1 MKINNQSLKG
11 DIFGGVT
18 AGIVALPLAL
28 AFGVQ
33 SGLGAA
39 SGLYGAIGL
48 GIFAALFGGT
58 NTQISGPTGPMT
70 VVSATTIALLIAQKG
85 SLESALPAILLCFVL
100 TGAFMILMGI
110 LKLGQY
116 IKYIPY
122 PVVSGFMTGIGVII
136 IMLQLFPMLGYES
149 PKTIPQILVN
159 IGDPLRDIHYP
170 SLGLTV
176 LTMIIVYLFPKVSK
190 TIPST
195 LVALISVT
203 VLAWG
208 LSMDVAI
215 IGAIP
220 SGLPNLHFELF
231 TAISDFNLILMPAVT
246 LAALGAIDSLLTS
259 VVADNVTKTS
269 HESNKELVG
278 QGIGNMVAGMIGG
291 IPGAGATM
299 RTLVN
304 INSGGTTKMS
314 GVIHGVF
321 LLLVLLGLSSMAAL
335 IPIPVLSGIL
345 LTVGISIVDKK
356 GLSHIGKITKT
367 DAIVLIIVLILTV
380 FVDLLQAVA
389 AGMIISSII
398 FIKQMGDI
406 TQKASTTTS
415 IESDEEA
422 EYLHDRYHIDISI
435 RPFVTLCALVGGPVT
450 ALVFGFVED
459 NLSFFLRPTG
469 AYFPGYTLT
478 TMLGTMIYALF
489 FYRTRVTVLRIFLA
503 KLSTNVLNVILGSV
517 WSAIL
522 FSKGYL
528 YYASTSLV
536 KNAIL
541 LPLQTL
547 LLVLLFG
554 ALLPVMRKAGLLP
567 AQEQNRLPIF

>member
-11 DIFGGVT
+11 DIFGGAT

-39 SGLYGAIGL
+39 AGLYGAIGL

-195 LVALISVT
+195 LAALISVT

-220 SGLPNLHFELF
+220 SGLPNLHFDLF

-435 RPFVTLCALVGGPVT
+435 RPFVSIKTINGPLFFGNSEYFMQLSKKIPDAIKLLIIDMRHVPYIDQSGLYSLESIILSLEQNKVQVYLLHLQKQPHAMMKNILLIPNVVESNSLFDDELLCAE
-450 ALVFGFVED
+450 A
-459 NLSFFLRPTG
+459 
-469 AYFPGYTLT
+469 
-478 TMLGTMIYALF
+478 
-489 FYRTRVTVLRIFLA
+489 A
-503 KLSTNVLNVILGSV
+503 KKYIEQIN
-517 WSAIL
+517 
-522 FSKGYL
+522 
-528 YYASTSLV
+528 
-536 KNAIL
+536 KN
-541 LPLQTL
+541 
-547 LLVLLFG
+547 
-554 ALLPVMRKAGLLP
+554 
-567 AQEQNRLPIF
+567 

>member
-11 DIFGGVT
+11 DIFGGAT

-39 SGLYGAIGL
+39 AGLYGAIGL

-195 LVALISVT
+195 LAALISVT

-220 SGLPNLHFELF
+220 SGLPNLHFDLF

-415 IESDEEA
+415 IESDEDA

-435 RPFVTLCALVGGPVT
+435 RPFVSIKTINGPLFFGNSEYFMQLSKKIPDAIKLLIIDMRHVPYIDQSGLYSLESIILSLEQNKVQVYLLHLQKQPYAMMKNILLIPNVVESNSLFDDELLCAE
-450 ALVFGFVED
+450 A
-459 NLSFFLRPTG
+459 
-469 AYFPGYTLT
+469 
-478 TMLGTMIYALF
+478 
-489 FYRTRVTVLRIFLA
+489 A
-503 KLSTNVLNVILGSV
+503 KKYIEQIN
-517 WSAIL
+517 
-522 FSKGYL
+522 
-528 YYASTSLV
+528 
-536 KNAIL
+536 KN
-541 LPLQTL
+541 
-547 LLVLLFG
+547 
-554 ALLPVMRKAGLLP
+554 
-567 AQEQNRLPIF
+567 

>member
-415 IESDEEA
+415 IESDEDA

-435 RPFVTLCALVGGPVT
+435 RPFVSIKTINGPLFFGNSEYFMQLSKKIPDAIKLLIIDMRHVPYIDQSGLYSLESIILSLEQNKVQVYLLNLQKQPHAMMKNILLIPNVVETNSLFDDELLCAE
-450 ALVFGFVED
+450 A
-459 NLSFFLRPTG
+459 
-469 AYFPGYTLT
+469 
-478 TMLGTMIYALF
+478 
-489 FYRTRVTVLRIFLA
+489 A
-503 KLSTNVLNVILGSV
+503 KKYIEQIN
-517 WSAIL
+517 
-522 FSKGYL
+522 
-528 YYASTSLV
+528 
-536 KNAIL
+536 KN
-541 LPLQTL
+541 
-547 LLVLLFG
+547 
-554 ALLPVMRKAGLLP
+554 
-567 AQEQNRLPIF
+567 

>member
-39 SGLYGAIGL
+39 AGLYGAIGL

-176 LTMIIVYLFPKVSK
+176 LTMFIVYIFPKVSK

-208 LSMDVAI
+208 LSMDVTI
-215 IGAIP
+215 IGTIP
-220 SGLPNLHFELF
+220 SGLPNLHFDLF

-415 IESDEEA
+415 IESDEDA

-435 RPFVTLCALVGGPVT
+435 RPFVSIKTINGPLFFGNSEYFMQLSKKIPDAIKLLIIDMRHVPYIDQSGLYSLESIILSLEQNKVQVYLLNLQKQPHAMMKNILLIPNVVESNSLFDDEFLCAE
-450 ALVFGFVED
+450 A
-459 NLSFFLRPTG
+459 
-469 AYFPGYTLT
+469 
-478 TMLGTMIYALF
+478 
-489 FYRTRVTVLRIFLA
+489 A
-503 KLSTNVLNVILGSV
+503 KRYIE
-517 WSAIL
+517 
-522 FSKGYL
+522 
-528 YYASTSLV
+528 
-536 KNAIL
+536 
-541 LPLQTL
+541 QTL
-547 LLVLLFG
+547 
-554 ALLPVMRKAGLLP
+554 KI
-567 AQEQNRLPIF
+567 N

>member
-39 SGLYGAIGL
+39 AGLYGAIGL

-176 LTMIIVYLFPKVSK
+176 LTMFIVYIFPKVSK

-203 VLAWG
+203 VLACG

-435 RPFVTLCALVGGPVT
+435 RPFVSIKTINGPLFFGNSEYFMQLSKKIPDAIKLLIIDMRHVPYIDQSGLYSLESIILSLEQNKVQVYLLNLQKQPHAMMKNILLIPNVVESNSLFDDELLCAE
-450 ALVFGFVED
+450 A
-459 NLSFFLRPTG
+459 
-469 AYFPGYTLT
+469 
-478 TMLGTMIYALF
+478 
-489 FYRTRVTVLRIFLA
+489 A
-503 KLSTNVLNVILGSV
+503 KRYIE
-517 WSAIL
+517 
-522 FSKGYL
+522 
-528 YYASTSLV
+528 
-536 KNAIL
+536 
-541 LPLQTL
+541 QTL
-547 LLVLLFG
+547 
-554 ALLPVMRKAGLLP
+554 KI
-567 AQEQNRLPIF
+567 N

>member
-85 SLESALPAILLCFVL
+85 SIESALPAILLCFVL

-435 RPFVTLCALVGGPVT
+435 RPFVSIKTINGPLFFGNSEYFMQLSKKIPDAIKLLIIDMRHVPYIDQSGLYSLESIILSLEQNKVQVYLLNLQKQPHAMMKNILLIPNVVESNSLFDDELLCAE
-450 ALVFGFVED
+450 A
-459 NLSFFLRPTG
+459 
-469 AYFPGYTLT
+469 
-478 TMLGTMIYALF
+478 
-489 FYRTRVTVLRIFLA
+489 A
-503 KLSTNVLNVILGSV
+503 KKYIEQIN
-517 WSAIL
+517 
-522 FSKGYL
+522 
-528 YYASTSLV
+528 
-536 KNAIL
+536 KN
-541 LPLQTL
+541 
-547 LLVLLFG
+547 
-554 ALLPVMRKAGLLP
+554 
-567 AQEQNRLPIF
+567 

>member
-11 DIFGGVT
+11 DIFGGAT

-39 SGLYGAIGL
+39 AGLYGAIGL

-85 SLESALPAILLCFVL
+85 SLESALPAILLCFIL
-100 TGAFMILMGI
+100 TGTFMILMGI

-203 VLAWG
+203 VLACG

-415 IESDEEA
+415 IESDEDA

-435 RPFVTLCALVGGPVT
+435 RPFVSIKTINGPLFFGNSEYFMQLSKKIPDAIKLLIIDMRHVPYIDQSGLYSLESIILSLEQNKVQVYLLNLQKQPHAMMKNILLIPNVVESNSLFDDEFLCAE
-450 ALVFGFVED
+450 A
-459 NLSFFLRPTG
+459 
-469 AYFPGYTLT
+469 
-478 TMLGTMIYALF
+478 
-489 FYRTRVTVLRIFLA
+489 A
-503 KLSTNVLNVILGSV
+503 KRYIE
-517 WSAIL
+517 
-522 FSKGYL
+522 
-528 YYASTSLV
+528 
-536 KNAIL
+536 
-541 LPLQTL
+541 QTL
-547 LLVLLFG
+547 
-554 ALLPVMRKAGLLP
+554 KI
-567 AQEQNRLPIF
+567 N

>member
-39 SGLYGAIGL
+39 AGLYGAIGL

-220 SGLPNLHFELF
+220 SGLPNLHFDLF

-435 RPFVTLCALVGGPVT
+435 RPFVSIKTINGPLFFGNSEYFMQLSKKIPDAIKLLIIDMQHVPYIDQSGLYSLESIILSLEQNKVQVYLLNLQKQPHAMMKNILLIPNVVESNSLFDDELLCAE
-450 ALVFGFVED
+450 A
-459 NLSFFLRPTG
+459 
-469 AYFPGYTLT
+469 
-478 TMLGTMIYALF
+478 
-489 FYRTRVTVLRIFLA
+489 A
-503 KLSTNVLNVILGSV
+503 KKYIEQIN
-517 WSAIL
+517 
-522 FSKGYL
+522 
-528 YYASTSLV
+528 
-536 KNAIL
+536 KN
-541 LPLQTL
+541 
-547 LLVLLFG
+547 
-554 ALLPVMRKAGLLP
+554 
-567 AQEQNRLPIF
+567 

>member
-220 SGLPNLHFELF
+220 SGLPNLHFDLF

-435 RPFVTLCALVGGPVT
+435 RPFVSIKTINGPLFFGNSEYFMQLSKKIPDAIKLLIIDMRHVPYIDQSGLYSLESIILSLEQNKVQVYLLHLQKQPHAMMKNILLIPNVVESNSLFDDELLCAE
-450 ALVFGFVED
+450 A
-459 NLSFFLRPTG
+459 
-469 AYFPGYTLT
+469 
-478 TMLGTMIYALF
+478 
-489 FYRTRVTVLRIFLA
+489 A
-503 KLSTNVLNVILGSV
+503 KKYIEQIN
-517 WSAIL
+517 
-522 FSKGYL
+522 
-528 YYASTSLV
+528 
-536 KNAIL
+536 KN
-541 LPLQTL
+541 
-547 LLVLLFG
+547 
-554 ALLPVMRKAGLLP
+554 
-567 AQEQNRLPIF
+567 

>member
-11 DIFGGVT
+11 DIFGGAT

-39 SGLYGAIGL
+39 AGLYGAIGL

-195 LVALISVT
+195 LAALISVT

-220 SGLPNLHFELF
+220 SGLPNLHFDLF

-435 RPFVTLCALVGGPVT
+435 RPFVSIKTINGPLFFGNSEYFMQLSKKIPDAIKLLIIDMQHVPYIDQSGLYSLESIILSLEQNKVQVYLLHLQKQPHAMMKNILLIPNVVESNSLFDDELLCAE
-450 ALVFGFVED
+450 A
-459 NLSFFLRPTG
+459 
-469 AYFPGYTLT
+469 
-478 TMLGTMIYALF
+478 
-489 FYRTRVTVLRIFLA
+489 A
-503 KLSTNVLNVILGSV
+503 KKYIEQIN
-517 WSAIL
+517 
-522 FSKGYL
+522 
-528 YYASTSLV
+528 
-536 KNAIL
+536 KN
-541 LPLQTL
+541 
-547 LLVLLFG
+547 
-554 ALLPVMRKAGLLP
+554 
-567 AQEQNRLPIF
+567 

>member
-159 IGDPLRDIHYP
+159 IGNPLRDIHYP

-415 IESDEEA
+415 IESDEDA

-435 RPFVTLCALVGGPVT
+435 RPFVSIKTINGPLFFGNSEYFMQLSKKIPDAIKLLIIDMRHVPYIDQSGLYSLESIILSLEQNKVQVYLLNLQKQPHAMMKNILLIPNVVESNSLFDDEFLCAE
-450 ALVFGFVED
+450 A
-459 NLSFFLRPTG
+459 
-469 AYFPGYTLT
+469 
-478 TMLGTMIYALF
+478 
-489 FYRTRVTVLRIFLA
+489 A
-503 KLSTNVLNVILGSV
+503 KRYIE
-517 WSAIL
+517 
-522 FSKGYL
+522 
-528 YYASTSLV
+528 
-536 KNAIL
+536 
-541 LPLQTL
+541 QTL
-547 LLVLLFG
+547 
-554 ALLPVMRKAGLLP
+554 KI
-567 AQEQNRLPIF
+567 N

>member
-1 MKINNQSLKG
+1 MMINNQSLKG

-39 SGLYGAIGL
+39 AGLYGAIGL

-195 LVALISVT
+195 LAALISVT

-220 SGLPNLHFELF
+220 SGLPNLHFDLF

-269 HESNKELVG
+269 HESNKELIG

-435 RPFVTLCALVGGPVT
+435 RPFVSIKTINGPLFFGNSEYFMQLSKKIPDAIKLLIIDMRHVPYIDQSGLYSLESIILSLEQNKVQVYLLNLQKQPHAMMKNILLIPNVVESNSLFDDELLCAE
-450 ALVFGFVED
+450 A
-459 NLSFFLRPTG
+459 
-469 AYFPGYTLT
+469 
-478 TMLGTMIYALF
+478 
-489 FYRTRVTVLRIFLA
+489 A
-503 KLSTNVLNVILGSV
+503 KKYIEQIN
-517 WSAIL
+517 
-522 FSKGYL
+522 
-528 YYASTSLV
+528 
-536 KNAIL
+536 KN
-541 LPLQTL
+541 
-547 LLVLLFG
+547 
-554 ALLPVMRKAGLLP
+554 
-567 AQEQNRLPIF
+567 

>member
-39 SGLYGAIGL
+39 AGLYGAIGL

-203 VLAWG
+203 VLACG

-435 RPFVTLCALVGGPVT
+435 RPFVSIKTINGPLFFGNSEYFMQLSKKIPDAIKLLIIDMRHVPYIDQSGLYSLESIILSLEQNKVQVYLLNLQKQPHAMMKNILLIPNVVESNSLFDDELLCAE
-450 ALVFGFVED
+450 A
-459 NLSFFLRPTG
+459 
-469 AYFPGYTLT
+469 
-478 TMLGTMIYALF
+478 
-489 FYRTRVTVLRIFLA
+489 A
-503 KLSTNVLNVILGSV
+503 KKYIEQIN
-517 WSAIL
+517 
-522 FSKGYL
+522 
-528 YYASTSLV
+528 
-536 KNAIL
+536 KN
-541 LPLQTL
+541 
-547 LLVLLFG
+547 
-554 ALLPVMRKAGLLP
+554 
-567 AQEQNRLPIF
+567 

>member
-39 SGLYGAIGL
+39 AGLYGAIGL

-195 LVALISVT
+195 LAALISVT

-220 SGLPNLHFELF
+220 SGLPNLHFDLF

-435 RPFVTLCALVGGPVT
+435 RPFVSIKTINGPLFFGNSEYFMQLSKKIPDAIKLLIIDMRHVPYIDQSGLYSLESIILSLEQNKVQVYLLNLQKQPHAMMKNILLIPNVVETNSLFDDELLCAE
-450 ALVFGFVED
+450 A
-459 NLSFFLRPTG
+459 
-469 AYFPGYTLT
+469 
-478 TMLGTMIYALF
+478 
-489 FYRTRVTVLRIFLA
+489 A
-503 KLSTNVLNVILGSV
+503 KKYIEQIN
-517 WSAIL
+517 
-522 FSKGYL
+522 
-528 YYASTSLV
+528 
-536 KNAIL
+536 KN
-541 LPLQTL
+541 
-547 LLVLLFG
+547 
-554 ALLPVMRKAGLLP
+554 
-567 AQEQNRLPIF
+567 

>member
-1 MKINNQSLKG
+1 MKINNQSLKE

-39 SGLYGAIGL
+39 AGLYGAIGL

-85 SLESALPAILLCFVL
+85 SIESALPAILLCFVL

-220 SGLPNLHFELF
+220 SGLPNLHFDLF

-269 HESNKELVG
+269 HESNKELIG

-304 INSGGTTKMS
+304 INSGGKTKMS

-435 RPFVTLCALVGGPVT
+435 RPFVSIKTINGPLFFGNSEYFMQLSKKIPDAIKLLIIDMRHVPYIDQSGLYSLESIILSLEQNKVQVYLLNLQKQPHAMMKNILLIPNVVESNSLFDDELLCAE
-450 ALVFGFVED
+450 A
-459 NLSFFLRPTG
+459 
-469 AYFPGYTLT
+469 
-478 TMLGTMIYALF
+478 
-489 FYRTRVTVLRIFLA
+489 A
-503 KLSTNVLNVILGSV
+503 KKYIEQIN
-517 WSAIL
+517 
-522 FSKGYL
+522 
-528 YYASTSLV
+528 
-536 KNAIL
+536 KN
-541 LPLQTL
+541 
-547 LLVLLFG
+547 
-554 ALLPVMRKAGLLP
+554 
-567 AQEQNRLPIF
+567 

>member
-159 IGDPLRDIHYP
+159 IGNPLRDIHYP

-415 IESDEEA
+415 IESDEDA

-435 RPFVTLCALVGGPVT
+435 RPFVSIKTINGPLFFGNSEYFMQLSKKIPDAIKLLIIDMRHVPYIDQSGLYSLESIILSLEQNKVQVYLLNLQKQPHAMMKNILLIPNVVETNSLFDDELLCAE
-450 ALVFGFVED
+450 A
-459 NLSFFLRPTG
+459 
-469 AYFPGYTLT
+469 
-478 TMLGTMIYALF
+478 
-489 FYRTRVTVLRIFLA
+489 A
-503 KLSTNVLNVILGSV
+503 KKYIEQIN
-517 WSAIL
+517 
-522 FSKGYL
+522 
-528 YYASTSLV
+528 
-536 KNAIL
+536 KN
-541 LPLQTL
+541 
-547 LLVLLFG
+547 
-554 ALLPVMRKAGLLP
+554 
-567 AQEQNRLPIF
+567 

>member
-11 DIFGGVT
+11 DIFGGAT

-39 SGLYGAIGL
+39 AGLYGAIGL

-195 LVALISVT
+195 LAALISVT

-415 IESDEEA
+415 IESDEDA

-435 RPFVTLCALVGGPVT
+435 RPFVSIKTINGPLFFGNSEYFMQLSKKIPDAIKLLIIDMQHVPYIDQSGLYSLESIILSLEQNKVQVYLLHLQKQPHAMMKNILLIPNVVESNSLFDDELLCAE
-450 ALVFGFVED
+450 A
-459 NLSFFLRPTG
+459 
-469 AYFPGYTLT
+469 
-478 TMLGTMIYALF
+478 
-489 FYRTRVTVLRIFLA
+489 A
-503 KLSTNVLNVILGSV
+503 KKYIEQIN
-517 WSAIL
+517 
-522 FSKGYL
+522 
-528 YYASTSLV
+528 
-536 KNAIL
+536 KN
-541 LPLQTL
+541 
-547 LLVLLFG
+547 
-554 ALLPVMRKAGLLP
+554 
-567 AQEQNRLPIF
+567 

>member
-435 RPFVTLCALVGGPVT
+435 RPFVSIKTINGPLFFGNSEYFMQLSKKIPDAIKLLIIDMRHVPYIDQSGLYSLESIILSLEQNKVQVYLLNLQKQPHAMMKNILLIPNVVESNSLFDDELLCAE
-450 ALVFGFVED
+450 A
-459 NLSFFLRPTG
+459 
-469 AYFPGYTLT
+469 
-478 TMLGTMIYALF
+478 
-489 FYRTRVTVLRIFLA
+489 A
-503 KLSTNVLNVILGSV
+503 KKYIEQIN
-517 WSAIL
+517 
-522 FSKGYL
+522 
-528 YYASTSLV
+528 
-536 KNAIL
+536 KN
-541 LPLQTL
+541 
-547 LLVLLFG
+547 
-554 ALLPVMRKAGLLP
+554 
-567 AQEQNRLPIF
+567 

>member
-11 DIFGGVT
+11 DIFGGAT

-39 SGLYGAIGL
+39 AGLYGAIGL

-203 VLAWG
+203 VLACG

-415 IESDEEA
+415 IESDEDA

-435 RPFVTLCALVGGPVT
+435 RPFVSIKTINGPLFFGNSEYFMQLSKKIPDAIKLLIIDMRHVPYIDQSGLYSLESIILSLEQNKVQVYLLNLQKQPHAMMKNILLIPNVVESNSLFDDEFLCAE
-450 ALVFGFVED
+450 A
-459 NLSFFLRPTG
+459 
-469 AYFPGYTLT
+469 
-478 TMLGTMIYALF
+478 
-489 FYRTRVTVLRIFLA
+489 A
-503 KLSTNVLNVILGSV
+503 KRYIE
-517 WSAIL
+517 
-522 FSKGYL
+522 
-528 YYASTSLV
+528 
-536 KNAIL
+536 
-541 LPLQTL
+541 QTL
-547 LLVLLFG
+547 
-554 ALLPVMRKAGLLP
+554 KI
-567 AQEQNRLPIF
+567 N